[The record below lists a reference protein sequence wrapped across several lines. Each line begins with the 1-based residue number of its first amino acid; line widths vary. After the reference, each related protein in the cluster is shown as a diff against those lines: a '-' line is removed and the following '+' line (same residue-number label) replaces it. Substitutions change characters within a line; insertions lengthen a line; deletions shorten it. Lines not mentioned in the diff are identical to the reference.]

1 MENGFEMVEYEEP
14 LPDPGDH
21 AEEEAVFDPPAH
33 TLPRTEEPLPDPSD
47 HTEEEAVFGPPAHTL
62 PRTEEPLPD
71 PGDHAEE
78 ETVFGPPAY
87 TLQRTG
93 EPLPD
98 PTLPRTVSLTE
109 DQFRRAVAA
118 YQVMTAR
125 MQLEK
130 CLMSVLRFNKT
141 DAPDFATQDFLY
153 TLGVLKDKLAALHT
167 CRREQMTLVTVSKPL
182 MNEVSMLVAY
192 AEYMLM
198 GLMTPPPCRTYQGSN
213 RCFVAGALSCIAW
226 FSLNVYFDDDCC
238 SLRRFVLTASVA
250 GVIGSSFAH
259 GNTVHSEKRERISN
273 AGLLTTIKQDFETV
287 SATLANILTN

>member
-78 ETVFGPPAY
+78 ETVFGPPLCA
-87 TLQRTG
+87 RA
-93 EPLPD
+93 

-141 DAPDFATQDFLY
+141 DAPDFVTQDFLY
-153 TLGVLKDKLAALHT
+153 ILGVLKDKLAALHT